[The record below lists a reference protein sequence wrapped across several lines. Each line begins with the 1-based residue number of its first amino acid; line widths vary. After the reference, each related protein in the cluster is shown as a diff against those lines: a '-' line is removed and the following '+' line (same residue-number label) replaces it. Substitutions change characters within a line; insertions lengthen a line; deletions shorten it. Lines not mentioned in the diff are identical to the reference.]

1 MYVFHYHQK
10 FIFIVNVIF
19 IVININIIFVI
30 VIIIIII
37 IIINIIIEPLVL
49 PDPGWPAVFFPT
61 CQRHLPVAVLSSAVP
76 ASKQPGA
83 LQLV

>member
-30 VIIIIII
+30 VIIII